1 MNNNGNITLDTQ
13 TCVSAFIYDLN
24 ETMLFTSLNNENL
37 NLVGLIKF
45 NIKNIIDEVLFD
57 APYPYKLSN
66 GTNGVIS
73 IVVNYFLIFNV
84 DIIYEMDNNV
94 PIYKKYDYTIDCE
107 NYIDNIEYVNILI
120 DYFNNKKELHKIYRI
135 LIGFILPEQLGSV
148 LCLPLSRNWS
158 SNSII
163 IIRNKEALQ
172 HGIDISNF
180 HNITDNDLNKF
191 RKYEVKYTH
200 NVLLHWEEITD
211 KSYLNFIIDSTI
223 ISLNKL
229 INQRALGYKNYV
241 INKEDVRIE
250 FRINPINQIK

>member
-57 APYPYKLSN
+57 APYPYKVSY

-120 DYFNNKKELHKIYRI
+120 DFFNNKKELHNTFKIYLDYI
-135 LIGFILPEQLGSV
+135 YLI
-148 LCLPLSRNWS
+148 
-158 SNSII
+158 
-163 IIRNKEALQ
+163 
-172 HGIDISNF
+172 
-180 HNITDNDLNKF
+180 
-191 RKYEVKYTH
+191 
-200 NVLLHWEEITD
+200 
-211 KSYLNFIIDSTI
+211 
-223 ISLNKL
+223 NKL
-229 INQRALGYKNYV
+229 NSHLDLIYDFYIKEFKNKLGIKHIHTNEEYANASNYV
-241 INKEDVRIE
+241 LRELKINELL
-250 FRINPINQIK
+250 FS

>member
-1 MNNNGNITLDTQ
+1 MEMDMEFENLSYQDFYEDKILL
-13 TCVSAFIYDLN
+13 IEYDLSPD
-24 ETMLFTSLNNENL
+24 ELQYNNKI
-37 NLVGLIKF
+37 LIQ
-45 NIKNIIDEVLFD
+45 NQSYTYT
-57 APYPYKLSN
+57 YPY
-66 GTNGVIS
+66 
-73 IVVNYFLIFNV
+73 
-84 DIIYEMDNNV
+84 
-94 PIYKKYDYTIDCE
+94 YT
-107 NYIDNIEYVNILI
+107 L
-120 DYFNNKKELHKIYRI
+120 FNKKELHKIYRI

>member
-1 MNNNGNITLDTQ
+1 MDMEFENLSYQDFYEDKILL
-13 TCVSAFIYDLN
+13 IEYDLSPD
-24 ETMLFTSLNNENL
+24 ELQYNNKI
-37 NLVGLIKF
+37 LIQ
-45 NIKNIIDEVLFD
+45 NQSYTYT
-57 APYPYKLSN
+57 YPY
-66 GTNGVIS
+66 
-73 IVVNYFLIFNV
+73 
-84 DIIYEMDNNV
+84 
-94 PIYKKYDYTIDCE
+94 YT
-107 NYIDNIEYVNILI
+107 L
-120 DYFNNKKELHKIYRI
+120 FNKKELHKIYRI

>member
-57 APYPYKLSN
+57 APYPYKVSY

-73 IVVNYFLIFNV
+73 IIVNYFLIFNV

-120 DYFNNKKELHKIYRI
+120 DYFNNKKELHNMLML
-135 LIGFILPEQLGSV
+135 LIMF
-148 LCLPLSRNWS
+148 
-158 SNSII
+158 
-163 IIRNKEALQ
+163 
-172 HGIDISNF
+172 
-180 HNITDNDLNKF
+180 
-191 RKYEVKYTH
+191 
-200 NVLLHWEEITD
+200 
-211 KSYLNFIIDSTI
+211 
-223 ISLNKL
+223 
-229 INQRALGYKNYV
+229 
-241 INKEDVRIE
+241 
-250 FRINPINQIK
+250 